1 MYTSFEFENIMTM
14 PLEAAPY
21 FRLCR
26 ENCQRVEGGT
36 NPEQKFKRKELLPLW
51 PRAKKMEPIPLLRLK
66 DYV

>member
-1 MYTSFEFENIMTM
+1 MM
-14 PLEAAPY
+14 PFEAAPY

-36 NPEQKFKRKELLPLW
+36 NPEQKFERKELLPLW